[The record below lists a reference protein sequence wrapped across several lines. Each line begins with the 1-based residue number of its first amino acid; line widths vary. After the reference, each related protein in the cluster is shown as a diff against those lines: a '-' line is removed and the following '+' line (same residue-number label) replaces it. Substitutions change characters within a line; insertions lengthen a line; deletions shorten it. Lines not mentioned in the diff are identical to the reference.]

1 MNDEMDVRKGHTTG
15 SHSGNT
21 SSSGEDNVGAQAA
34 STGGVVSCAARTAQ
48 TGLARV
54 TEETTR

>member
-1 MNDEMDVRKGHTTG
+1 MNDEMDALAVTVAILVVYY
-15 SHSGNT
+15 